1 MAPTPAAIMLPE
13 PTPAPMASERGSK
26 MFRLVMKPAI
36 SATNSA
42 PITVPVMYSAIT
54 PRPSGEFMP

>member
-1 MAPTPAAIMLPE
+1 MLPE

-26 MFRLVMKPAI
+26 MFRLVMKPA
-36 SATNSA
+36 SSTNSA